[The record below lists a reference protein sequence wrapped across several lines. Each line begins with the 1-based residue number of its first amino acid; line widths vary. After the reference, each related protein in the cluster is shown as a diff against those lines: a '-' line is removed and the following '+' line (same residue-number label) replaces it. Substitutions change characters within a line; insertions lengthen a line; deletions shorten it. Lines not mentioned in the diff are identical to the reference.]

1 MPRAFGLPIAI
12 LVALFAQTIVSGC
25 GTPAH
30 DHHDQEARPA
40 RMHAGTGD
48 HSFAIT
54 TRSPLAQQWFDQGL
68 NLAYGFNHEEAKLSF
83 EECAK
88 ADPDAAMCWWGVAYV
103 LGPNYNLPGDP
114 ERDREAYAAVQKA
127 RALSGASARERD
139 YVEAVTAR
147 YSAEAPQD
155 RSALDQKYAA
165 ALAKLA
171 KKYPDDL
178 DAQTLYAESLMDLQP
193 WDLWT
198 AEGQPKGRALEIVS
212 LIEGVLE
219 RDSSHPG
226 ANHLYIHAVE
236 ASQHPER
243 GTAAAD
249 RLRAQNLTA
258 AGHLVHM
265 PSHIYARTGRYA
277 DATQANVDATEADE
291 AFIAK
296 WKPAGPYPMMYYPH
310 NVDFQSFAA
319 AMEARSEQAI
329 ENARKSSALTTP
341 EMVAHMAMLENYVP
355 RALFALVR
363 FGRFDE
369 ILAEP
374 APAPQLRYA
383 TGVWHWARGL
393 AFVGKGQLRDAD
405 REAAALAKIE
415 REMPADV
422 FVTQVNKGKTLLGI
436 ASNWL
441 AGEIAAKRGRTDEA
455 VKRLEHAVAL
465 EDTLTYMEP
474 PDWFNPARHAL
485 GAVLLDAGRAKEAE
499 AIYRADLQRN
509 RENGWALAGL
519 SQSLRKQRKTTEA
532 AQVETRLAKAWAR
545 ADVKPTSSRY

>member
-1 MPRAFGLPIAI
+1 MPRVFRFPIAA
-12 LVALFAQTIVSGC
+12 VAATVAAQTLVLGC
-25 GTPAH
+25 ETPAP
-30 DHHDQEARPA
+30 HHERPA
-40 RMHAGTGD
+40 RLHAGTGD
-48 HSFAIT
+48 HTFPIT

-68 NLAYGFNHEEAKLSF
+68 NLAYGFNHDEAKVSF

-127 RALSGASARERD
+127 RTRSRASARERD

-147 YSAEAPQD
+147 YSADAPKE
-155 RSALDQKYAA
+155 RASLDQKYAA
-165 ALAKLA
+165 ALSQLA

-198 AEGQPKGRALEIVS
+198 AEGKPKGRALEIVS
-212 LIEGVLE
+212 LIEGVLA
-219 RDSSHPG
+219 RDPSHPG

-236 ASQHPER
+236 ASHHPER
-243 GTAAAD
+243 AIGAAD
-249 RLRAQNLTA
+249 RLRGQNLTA

-277 DATQANVDATEADE
+277 DATQANVEATAADE

-296 WKPAGPYPMMYYPH
+296 WNPSGAYPMMYYPH

-329 ENARKSSALTTP
+329 SNARKTASLTTP
-341 EMVAHMAMLENYVP
+341 EMVAHMPMLENYVP
-355 RALFALVR
+355 RALFMLVR

-369 ILAEP
+369 VLAEP
-374 APAPQLRYA
+374 APPTHLRYA
-383 TGVWHWARGL
+383 TGVSHWARGL
-393 AFVGKGQLRDAD
+393 AYVAKGQLREAD
-405 REAAALAKIE
+405 REAAALAQIE
-415 REMPADV
+415 REMPTDV
-422 FVTQVNKGKTLLGI
+422 FVTQVNKGKTLLGV

-441 AGEIAAKRGRTDEA
+441 AGEIAAKRGRTNDA
-455 VKRLEHAVAL
+455 VKRLQQAVAL

-474 PDWFNPARHAL
+474 PDWFDPARHAL
-485 GAVLLDAGRAKEAE
+485 GAVLLDAKRAKEAE
-499 AIYRADLQRN
+499 AVYRADLQRN
-509 RENGWALAGL
+509 PENGWALSGL
-519 SQSLRKQRKTTEA
+519 AQSLRAQRKNTEA
-532 AQVETRLAKAWAR
+532 EQVEARLAKAWAR
-545 ADVKPTSSRY
+545 ADVKPASSRY